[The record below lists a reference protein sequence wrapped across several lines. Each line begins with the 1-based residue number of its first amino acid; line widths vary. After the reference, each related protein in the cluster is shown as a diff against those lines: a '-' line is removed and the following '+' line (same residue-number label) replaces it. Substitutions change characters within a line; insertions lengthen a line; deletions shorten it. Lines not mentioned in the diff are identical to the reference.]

1 MFAAFSVD
9 RWREDGGVLRVS
21 QRQARCSCREE
32 QILNVEE
39 ALSKLVPVLI
49 SSCMEVPVCVCV
61 GGAAWRNT
69 QASSPMWISSC
80 VWVLACWESYVEK
93 LPHAGSSCINQP
105 LCGLAPAGRS
115 PCVGELL
122 HGGVTE

>member
-1 MFAAFSVD
+1 MCVL
-9 RWREDGGVLRVS
+9 GGV
-21 QRQARCSCREE
+21 
-32 QILNVEE
+32 
-39 ALSKLVPVLI
+39 
-49 SSCMEVPVCVCV
+49 
-61 GGAAWRNT
+61 AAWRNT

-105 LCGLAPAGRS
+105 LCELAPAGRS

>member
-1 MFAAFSVD
+1 MFAAFSMG
-9 RWREDGGVLRVS
+9 RWREDQGVLRLS
-21 QRQARCSCREE
+21 QRQAWCSCREE
-32 QILNVEE
+32 QILNAEE
-39 ALSKLVPVLI
+39 ALSKLVPMLI
-49 SSCMEVPVCVCV
+49 SSCMEVPLCGSLC
-61 GGAAWRNT
+61 GGTPKR
-69 QASSPMWISSC
+69 SSPMRISSC

-93 LPHAGSSCINQP
+93 LPHVGSSCINQP